1 MEDISYSDV
10 RAHFLRINDKLAE
23 FIQIQNERDDQL
35 NVIKDETDQVVN
47 EHDKIENERANEW
60 LSNFG
65 NGLDA
70 AYNYATQL
78 INNIQRSQT
87 AFDSKVPNVFVF
99 QERGKQNASTF
110 SMDYSMDYH
119 ENVRQLEWIDEQIS
133 RKISICTQNEGSLF
147 GFGKKLVGMNDSL
160 YEEVYTMFYRA
171 YAFYNGLESQFDRIF
186 EAEKSKIDYA
196 YDQYYNSIGQ
206 NVKVRV
212 AEIDRICNEKV
223 AQWKQELIKLLD
235 KYLPLSYLENQEKNY
250 AEAMHNFGRIP
261 DENARHY
268 IPAGRIY
275 LDLTSIEVEGWED
288 IQNIFRKKYGKYMQ
302 DDYLWCNAAWNIE
315 ENRSLIFADYGQEG
329 ADKYIKDE
337 LESTLYK
344 NIVSILAGNFYF
356 TVCSASGLIPEY
368 RWISRFITEFPQISG
383 EKIITEK
390 QEIMDVLDAH
400 LTLLNDIVQKKLVGY
415 TGIEEFNR
423 KNPNQKIPYRCLCI
437 TGFPAGFDE
446 TMLTKVSRLMQ
457 QGHKAGIQVILSYE
471 DKYFEEG
478 RGESWMKPMREIMT
492 SNVQLE
498 WTGKCWTEAL
508 CHSIFMW
515 LFKMPFEKEGYSVFE
530 DFKKHYAKEM
540 NKVLEMT
547 DLIAESERFKS
558 YSGDLLRIPIGVNEQ
573 GTVQYLEMGD
583 PVANGTSHYAIIAG
597 PTGSGKSTLLH
608 TIIMGSLL
616 SYTAE
621 EIELYMMDFKEG
633 NEFKIYEGKKIPQIK
648 CIALDAMQ
656 DFGESILDRLWQI
669 LEERNEKFTAASRNG
684 VEIKNIADYRKA
696 GHDMPR
702 ILVIIDEFQVLFD
715 RDQNKRVADRCA
727 SRMSDFISR
736 ARVYGIHFIF
746 ATQTMHKLFEGGSS
760 ISKSTLEEMHIR
772 IGLQCQPKEME
783 YLFGEINYNECLKK
797 RSERKGSAI
806 YLENDI
812 VSKPVGMQVAYMK
825 PELQQSVLEKIEEYF
840 SGVEYNPAII
850 FRGDDEPVFSK
861 KNIFERP
868 DSQTTVYLGRPI
880 SISDDVGITV
890 SRKRR
895 SNLLVAGEDQEMLD
909 RISALWLVQAS
920 DIQKDSDVYLF
931 DGAEMVGE
939 TALHEKA
946 HNVEEVICIDNV
958 FRVIPVMNEI
968 YDIYDKRKRNMIKG
982 IKDPDDKK
990 KIHVIISNYQWIEP
1004 VMRLMERKSVSEF
1017 EFEEEKPEESA
1028 LGGLMSMLQEN
1039 SGSKSN
1045 MNPSQK
1051 VYTLLESGYLCGI
1064 QIVMT
1069 CSDFGLLKKLTSTEL
1084 LPFTNRII
1092 LKTSSAIYSLI
1103 DTDINMKSM
1112 RENTV
1117 IYSDGIHTPYLFKPY
1132 KISEE

>member
-1 MEDISYSDV
+1 MTDIFFGDV
-10 RAHFLRINDKLAE
+10 RERFLIVNDKLRE
-23 FIQIQNERDDQL
+23 FIDIVNERDDQVEKKKTEADNIL
-35 NVIKDETDQVVN
+35 SEYNERKETDEN
-47 EHDKIENERANEW
+47 SILLKIGTA
-60 LSNFG
+60 
-65 NGLDA
+65 LDES
-70 AYNYATQL
+70 YKRATQM
-78 INNIQRSQT
+78 INSIHNAQVRL
-87 AFDSKVPNVFVF
+87 DSKLHNHVSFHE
-99 QERGKQNASTF
+99 QGKENAQLSPLN
-110 SMDYSMDYH
+110 YSMS
-119 ENVRQLEWIDEQIS
+119 LEETIRKLEQVDEQIF
-133 RKISICTQNEGSLF
+133 RKISMCTQNEGSLLS
-147 GFGKKLVGMNDSL
+147 FGKKIAGLNAPI
-160 YEEVYTMFYRA
+160 YEEIYTLIFQA
-171 YAFYNGLESQFDRIF
+171 YNYYNGLESHFDCIY
-186 EAEKSKIDYA
+186 EAEQARIDNSHN
-196 YDQYYNSIGQ
+196 QFYN
-206 NVKVRV
+206 NVVEKFNMWVTEV
-212 AEIDRICNEKV
+212 DRKCDERIE
-223 AQWKQELIKLLD
+223 QWKRELVKILD
-235 KYLPLSYLENQEKNY
+235 INLPISYFKQNEDNY
-250 AEAMHNFGRIP
+250 VEAMHNLGSIP

-275 LDLTSIEVEGWED
+275 LDLTSIEIAGWED

-302 DDYLWCNAAWNIE
+302 DDYLWCNVAWNIN
-315 ENRSLIFADYGQEG
+315 ENRSMILADYGQED
-329 ADKYIKDE
+329 ADKNAIAE
-337 LESTLYK
+337 LESTICK
-344 NIVSILAGNFYF
+344 NIISVPAGSFLF

-368 RWISRFITEFPQISG
+368 RWLSRFITEFPQVSG
-383 EKIITEK
+383 GKIVTEK
-390 QEIMDVLDAH
+390 QEIMVVLDEY
-400 LTLLNDIVQKKLVGY
+400 LTVLNDIIQKKLVGY

-423 KNPNQKIPYRCLCI
+423 KNPNQKIPYRSLCI

-446 TMLTKVSRLMQ
+446 MMLTKVSRLMQ
-457 QGHKAGIQVILSYE
+457 QGHKAGIQVILCYE

-478 RGESWMKPMREIMT
+478 RGESWMKPMKEIMT

-508 CHSIFMW
+508 CHSIFMG
-515 LFKMPFEKEGYSVFE
+515 LFRTPYEKEGYSVFN
-530 DFKKHYAKEM
+530 DFGKHYAKEM

-547 DLIAESERFKS
+547 DLIAEDEYFKS

-621 EIELYMMDFKEG
+621 ELELYMMDFKEG

-684 VEIKNIADYRKA
+684 AEIKNIADYRKA
-696 GHDMPR
+696 GYDMPK

-715 RDQNKRVADRCA
+715 RDQNKKVADRCA

-746 ATQTMHKLFEGGSS
+746 ATQTMHKLYEGGSS

-783 YLFGEINYNECLKK
+783 YLFGGINYSECLKK

-812 VSKPVGMQVAYMK
+812 VSKPIGMQVAYMK
-825 PELQQSVLEKIEEYF
+825 PELQQSILEKIEEHF
-840 SGVEYNPAII
+840 SGIQYDPTII

-861 KNIFERP
+861 KSIVERP
-868 DSQTTVYLGRPI
+868 DSQMTIYLGRPI
-880 SISDDVGITV
+880 SISDDIGITV

-895 SNLLVAGEDQEMLD
+895 TNLLIVGEDQDMLD
-909 RISALWLVQAS
+909 RLSAIWLVQAS
-920 DIQKDSDVYLF
+920 DIQNDSDVYLF

-939 TALHEKA
+939 TTLQKKA
-946 HNVEEVICIDNV
+946 HNSREIKCIDNV
-958 FRVIPVMNEI
+958 FRVIPAVNEI
-968 YDIYDKRKRNMIKG
+968 YDIYNRRKKNMIKG
-982 IKDPDDKK
+982 IKDPNDKK

-1039 SGSKSN
+1039 SESKSN

-1051 VYTLLESGYLCGI
+1051 FYTLLESGYLCGI

-1092 LKTSSAIYSLI
+1092 LKTASAVYNLV

-1112 RENTV
+1112 KENTV
-1117 IYSDGIHTPYLFKPY
+1117 IYSDGVHAPYLFKPY
-1132 KISEE
+1132 KIVE

>member
-1 MEDISYSDV
+1 MGNLFYEDI
-10 RAHFLRINDKLAE
+10 RERFLRINDKLVE
-23 FIQIQNERDDQL
+23 FINIQNEREDKIK
-35 NVIKDETDQVVN
+35 VIEDETNKMLD
-47 EHDKIENERANEW
+47 EHNKKESAQASSFFVQ
-60 LSNFG
+60 LG
-65 NGLDA
+65 NQLDS
-70 AYNYATQL
+70 AYNYASQ
-78 INNIQRSQT
+78 IIDNIHRSQ
-87 AFDSKVPNVFVF
+87 AMFDPKVPNTVFF
-99 QERGKQNASTF
+99 QQKGLNNANVSQIN
-110 SMDYSMDYH
+110 YSMDYQ
-119 ENVRQLEWIDEQIS
+119 EDIRQLEWIDEQIS
-133 RKISICTQNEGSLF
+133 RKISICTQSEGSLF
-147 GFGKKLVGMNDSL
+147 GFGKKMAGLNDSL
-160 YEEVYTMFYRA
+160 YEEIYTLFYQA
-171 YAFYNGLESQFDRIF
+171 YAFYDGLEAQFDRIY
-186 EAEKSKIDYA
+186 EAERARTDTSHK
-196 YDQYYNSIGQ
+196 QYFDNACR
-206 NVKVRV
+206 NADARV
-212 AEIDRICNEKV
+212 AEVDRMYDEKV
-223 AQWKQELIKLLD
+223 KLWQTELIRFLEEN
-235 KYLPLSYLENQEKNY
+235 LPISYIEQHEKNY
-250 AEAMHNFGRIP
+250 VEAMHNFGCIP
-261 DENARHY
+261 DENARCY

-275 LDLTSIEVEGWED
+275 LDLTGIEVEGWED
-288 IQNIFRKKYGKYMQ
+288 IQNIFRKKYGKCMQ
-302 DDYLWCNAAWNIE
+302 NDYLWCNAAWNIN
-315 ENRSLIFADYGQEG
+315 ENRSMILADYGQED
-329 ADKYIKDE
+329 ANKNAIAE
-337 LESTLYK
+337 LESTICK
-344 NIVSILAGNFYF
+344 NIISVPAGSFLF

-368 RWISRFITEFPQISG
+368 RWLSRFITEFPQVSG
-383 EKIITEK
+383 GKIVTEK
-390 QEIMDVLDAH
+390 QEIMVVLDEY
-400 LTLLNDIVQKKLVGY
+400 LTVLNDIIQKKLVGY

-423 KNPNQKIPYRCLCI
+423 KNPNQKIPYRSLCI

-446 TMLTKVSRLMQ
+446 MMLTKVSRLMQ
-457 QGHKAGIQVILSYE
+457 QGHKAGIQVILCYE

-478 RGESWMKPMREIMT
+478 RGESWMKSMKEIMT

-508 CHSIFMW
+508 CHSIFMG
-515 LFKMPFEKEGYSVFE
+515 LFRTPYEKEGYSVFN
-530 DFKKHYAKEM
+530 DFGKHYAKEM

-547 DLIAESERFKS
+547 DLIAEDEYFKS

-621 EIELYMMDFKEG
+621 ELELYMMDFKEG

-684 VEIKNIADYRKA
+684 AEIKNIADYRKA
-696 GHDMPR
+696 GYDMPR

-715 RDQNKRVADRCA
+715 RDQNKKVADRCA

-783 YLFGEINYNECLKK
+783 YLFGGINYSECLKK

-825 PELQQSVLEKIEEYF
+825 PELQQSVLEKIEEHF
-840 SGVEYNPAII
+840 SGIQYDPAII

-861 KNIFERP
+861 KSIIERP
-868 DSQTTVYLGRPI
+868 DSQMTIYLGRPI
-880 SISDDVGITV
+880 SISDDIGITV

-895 SNLLVAGEDQEMLD
+895 TNLLIVGEDQDMLD
-909 RISALWLVQAS
+909 RLSAIWLVQAS
-920 DIQKDSDVYLF
+920 DIQNDSDVYLF

-939 TALHEKA
+939 TTLQKKA
-946 HNVEEVICIDNV
+946 QNSREIKCIDNV
-958 FRVIPVMNEI
+958 FRVIPAVNEI
-968 YDIYDKRKRNMIKG
+968 YDIYNRRKKNMIKG
-982 IKDPDDKK
+982 IKDPNDKK

-1039 SGSKSN
+1039 SESKSN

-1051 VYTLLESGYLCGI
+1051 FYTLLESGYLCGI

-1092 LKTSSAIYSLI
+1092 LKTASAVYNLV

-1112 RENTV
+1112 KENTV
-1117 IYSDGIHTPYLFKPY
+1117 IYSDGVHAPYLFKPY
-1132 KISEE
+1132 KIVE